1 MLQTRILVT
10 KITIPLSA
18 VCQARAGGA
27 TSQSDL
33 LHANQQTPNVILP
46 PLACVSEVRS
56 SRPFVAVGHKCSSR
70 CLDLNA
76 RVKTGDGHW
85 SKILEPKDP
94 EKLTIW
100 PPFFFHSLIL
110 YSLHYFL
117 KDKVLA
123 SISAF
128 NFCLCSEIACQPHV
142 QTLYQLIRFIET
154 NKTKKSKIN
163 TKVHFPVVL
172 LRLFIYSRILL

>member
-56 SRPFVAVGHKCSSR
+56 SRPFVATGHKCSSR

-100 PPFFFHSLIL
+100 PPFLFSLT

-123 SISAF
+123 SSSAF
-128 NFCLCSEIACQPHV
+128 NFCLSCEIACQPHV
-142 QTLYQLIRFIET
+142 QTLYQLISFIET
-154 NKTKKSKIN
+154 KQNKNKRKCSFHCCLPT
-163 TKVHFPVVL
+163 T
-172 LRLFIYSRILL
+172 FIYSRIFL